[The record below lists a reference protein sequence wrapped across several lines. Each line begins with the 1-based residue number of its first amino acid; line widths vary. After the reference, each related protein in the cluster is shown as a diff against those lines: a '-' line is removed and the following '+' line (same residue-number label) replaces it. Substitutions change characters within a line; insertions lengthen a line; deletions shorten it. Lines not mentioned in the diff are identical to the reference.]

1 MYLKDHPAYIG
12 QVNSHRF
19 TYQVESWETD
29 PVTGI
34 NRKIIKTAERNT
46 SCIAL
51 KYKLIEAMG
60 IDLQQFKP
68 PEPDEPP
75 F

>member
-1 MYLKDHPAYIG
+1 M
-12 QVNSHRF
+12 
-19 TYQVESWETD
+19 D
-29 PVTGI
+29 PITNI
-34 NRKIIKTAERNT
+34 NHKVIKRAERNT

-60 IDLQQFKP
+60 IDLQRFKTEEESSLEQNDP
-68 PEPDEPP
+68 AILSQLNAEQKELP